1 VIATIY
7 MIVYS
12 RAMYISAFC
21 ALNSLIRKKEKEHQA
36 NNDQYNEDYQN
47 RQQPAIRF

>member
-1 VIATIY
+1 

-12 RAMYISAFC
+12 RAMYYTHFF
-21 ALNSLIRKKEKEHQA
+21 ALNSLIRKKKKEHQA
-36 NNDQYNEDYQN
+36 NNDQYSEDYQN